1 MNSIYEE
8 DIGTPILTG
17 ELFTEAK
24 IGMKS
29 KGDSLKENA
38 HIESGTVRK
47 MTLD

>member
-8 DIGTPILTG
+8 DIGTPILTV

-29 KGDSLKENA
+29 KCDGLKENA
-38 HIESGTVRK
+38 P
-47 MTLD
+47 